1 MISVSTNSEVLFH
14 VLEDFVDVSV
24 GVNLSNE
31 ILKNRR
37 KVELGPKLKRRF
49 GQFLLFPFF
58 ELAIRLI
65 FFFLE
70 TADQAILS

>member
-24 GVNLSNE
+24 GVNLSDE

-37 KVELGPKLKRRF
+37 KVELGPKLKRLF
-49 GQFLLFPFF
+49 G
-58 ELAIRLI
+58 AV
-65 FFFLE
+65 FFFL
-70 TADQAILS
+70 IL